1 MALATWSVLTLGFLP
16 FDPLYLILV
25 GPAMLLALV
34 AQWMVKSRFGWA
46 SKIESPR
53 GLSGA
58 QVARA
63 IADHHGLQHVPVE
76 PSQGH
81 LSDHYDPRTKALRLS
96 PEVFGGRSLAA
107 YAVAAHEV
115 GHAIQD
121 KTHYTPLVV
130 RNAIVVGANLGSNA
144 AMWVFMGGMMLS
156 AATKSPGMDELAKW
170 LMLGAIGLFSVAVFF
185 QLVNL
190 VTEFD
195 ASARAKAAL
204 LSMGFISREESVP
217 VSKVLNAAALT
228 YVAGTLTAVL
238 TLLYFILKFAQSQQ
252 DRR

>member
-1 MALATWSVLTLGFLP
+1 MTHITTTLAFLP

-25 GPAMLLALV
+25 GPAMLLALA
-34 AQWMVKSRFGWA
+34 AQFLVKSRFAWA
-46 SKIESPR
+46 SRIESPR
-53 GLSGA
+53 GLTGA

-63 IADHHGLQHVPVE
+63 IADFNGLQAVPIE

-81 LSDHYDPRTKALRLS
+81 LSDHYDPRAKALRLS
-96 PEVFGGRSLAA
+96 PDVFTGRSLAA

-121 KTHYTPLVV
+121 KTRYGPLVI
-130 RNAIVVGANLGSNA
+130 RNAVVVGANLGSNSA
-144 AMWVFMGGMMLS
+144 IWLFMGGTMLA
-156 AATKSPGMDELAKW
+156 AATKAPGLDQLAKW
-170 LMLGAIGLFSVAVFF
+170 LMLGAIALFSVAVFF

-195 ASARAKAAL
+195 ASSRAKAAL
-204 LSMGFISREESVP
+204 LSMGYVTREESIP

-238 TLLYFILKFAQSQQ
+238 TLVYFIFRFSQSQQ
-252 DRR
+252 QR